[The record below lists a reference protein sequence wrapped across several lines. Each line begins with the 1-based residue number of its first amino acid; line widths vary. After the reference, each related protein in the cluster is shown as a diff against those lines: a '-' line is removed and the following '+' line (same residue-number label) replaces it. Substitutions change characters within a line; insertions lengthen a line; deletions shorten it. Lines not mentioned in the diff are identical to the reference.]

1 MTTTR
6 AEFLAAGTA
15 LVAFA
20 TTGGV
25 QTMAMAADAPP
36 QHMTTLGAWL
46 RMLPDGTI
54 EHFTDKVE
62 VGMGVQTGLA
72 QLIADELDVP
82 FNRVR
87 MIMGDTAICPNQ
99 GGVGGST
106 TTFMGN
112 YPVRHVAAQ
121 MRALLVD
128 AAAQKFGVT
137 AKDLTVTNGVVWVT
151 KDPARGVAYR
161 DLLPAL
167 YPDPAFPQTGEGSA
181 TDVKVPAQPKNWP
194 QYTLAG
200 SPQPRVDAAPKA
212 FGRYPYVVD
221 HKVDGMLHGRMVYP
235 PGIGRTLVAVDPASI
250 HGIGDARVVRVG
262 DFVGVVASR
271 EWDAIK
277 AARALKVTWSAPS
290 VTLPAMDALAD
301 YMWKAPTTRSH
312 TADVTRGDVTT
323 ALGSGAVEARY
334 FWPFQSH
341 ANMGPGCTV
350 VDVRNDAVTVWS
362 GTQKVHALRKG
373 IAELVDVPISKVRVV
388 WISDSGSYGRGG
400 LEESAGI
407 AALLSKAVGKP
418 VRVQS
423 MRADNTQW
431 GNKAPA
437 IVGHLRGSVQGG
449 TIVGFDA
456 LLREFNGNEILS
468 RPDTAAGFIAGQL
481 AGHKNADTFEFGD
494 YGRASAAYEI
504 ANTRA
509 VTELIPPFAPQ
520 NSPLRTAH
528 LRDPEGPGTTFIIE
542 SFIDELAQHAG
553 ADAVAFRVA
562 HLKDPRHIE
571 TVQAAAKGARWQTRP
586 SASHTV
592 TGVGGELLGRGIAFA
607 TRGPTI
613 VATVAEVGV
622 NPKTG
627 QVRVHRVVCA
637 QDCGFVV
644 NPKSLQ
650 GTVEANVIQSVSRS
664 LYEQVT
670 FDDHAVTSVD
680 WKTYPIL
687 RMREVPEVVV
697 VTLHRPTIP
706 PGGAG
711 EPSSRTTAAA
721 IGNAIYDATG
731 ARVRTA
737 PFTPKNVLAA
747 LKSQQP
753 RLSS

>member
-6 AEFLAAGTA
+6 SGFLAGTAA

-20 TTGGV
+20 TADGV
-25 QTMAMAADAPP
+25 RTMAMAAETPP
-36 QHMTTLGAWL
+36 EKMTTLGAWL

-87 MIMGDTAICPNQ
+87 MVMGDTAICPNQ

-121 MRALLVD
+121 MRAMLVD

-167 YPDPAFPQTGEGSA
+167 YPDPSFPQTGEGSA
-181 TDVKVPAQPKNWP
+181 TDVKVPSKPKEWT
-194 QYTLAG
+194 QYSLAG

-212 FGRYPYVVD
+212 FGTYPYVVNY
-221 HKVDGMLHGRMVYP
+221 KLPGMLHGRMIYP
-235 PGIGRTLVAVDPASI
+235 PGIGRTLVSVDNASI
-250 HGIGDARVVRVG
+250 KGIGDARVVRVG
-262 DFVGVVASR
+262 NFVGVVATR

-277 AARALKVTWSAPS
+277 ASRALKVTWSAPS
-290 VTLPAMDALAD
+290 VTLPKMSALTD

-312 TADVTRGDVTT
+312 SADVNKGDVTT
-323 ALGSGAVEARY
+323 ALGNDAVEARY
-334 FWPFQSH
+334 FWPFQTH

-350 VDVRNDAVTVWS
+350 VDVRADGVTVWS

-373 IAELVDVPISKVRVV
+373 IAELVDVPIEKVRVV
-388 WISDSGSYGRGG
+388 WISDAGSYGRGG

-449 TIVGFDA
+449 KMVAFDA

-494 YGRASAAYEI
+494 YGRASGAYEI
-504 ANTRA
+504 PNTRA

-520 NSPLRTAH
+520 NSPMRTAH

-542 SFIDELAQHAG
+542 SFIDELAHTAN

-562 HLKDPRHIE
+562 QLKDPRHIE
-571 TVQAAAKGARWQTRP
+571 TVQAAAKAAGWETRP
-586 SASHTV
+586 SATRKKTNTS
-592 TGVGGELLGRGIAFA
+592 GELLGRGIAFA

-622 NPKTG
+622 NPATG
-627 QVRVHRVVCA
+627 KVRVHRIVCA

-650 GTVEANVIQSVSRS
+650 GTVEANVVQSVSRS

-670 FDDHAVTSVD
+670 FDENTVTSVD
-680 WKTYPIL
+680 WNTYPVL
-687 RMREVPEVVV
+687 KMREVPEIVVV
-697 VTLHRPTIP
+697 PLHRPNLP

-721 IGNAIYDATG
+721 IGNAIFDATG

-737 PFTPKNVLAA
+737 PFTPANVLAA
-747 LKSQQP
+747 VKARP
-753 RLSS
+753 TA